1 MKNPLL
7 PSFGGRS
14 KYKNLILSCDKDPPL
29 GLAGAFSPCIVFAVA
44 LSVYAS
50 RPLPLASPVVL
61 DWRALARVSQGVQVE
76 LVLLVTFL
84 GQRRSHAPS

>member
-1 MKNPLL
+1 MKNPLV

-14 KYKNLILSCDKDPPL
+14 KYKKLILSCDKDPPL
-29 GLAGAFSPCIVFAVA
+29 GLAGALSPCIVFAVA

-50 RPLPLASPVVL
+50 RPLASPVVV

-76 LVLLVTFL
+76 LVLPVTFL